1 MWMKDVCRHFW
12 VWHVSFI
19 MTTTQE
25 KQQNLGQVVLRILGE
40 NHQITSR
47 HF

>member
-12 VWHVSFI
+12 VWHVGFI